1 MHDTTSRAAQLTT
14 SLTVSSP
21 CLCLRVQG
29 ELDLHTADQ
38 LLEDG
43 YPVRPDLTTVLVDVG
58 DVTFCDSAGI
68 KALLALSERE
78 RAYGRS
84 VVVVRATPFIW
95 RLMRL
100 CGVTD
105 RLTSLR
111 PARTLAAA
119 V

>member
-1 MHDTTSRAAQLTT
+1 MHDTISRTAQLTT
-14 SLTVSSP
+14 SLTTSSP
-21 CLCLRVQG
+21 CLCLAVQG

-38 LLEDG
+38 LWERE
-43 YPVRPDLTTVLVDVG
+43 YTTRPDLTTVLVDLG

-68 KALLALSERE
+68 SALLELSERQ
-78 RAYGRS
+78 RARGRS

-105 RLTSLR
+105 RMTSLR
-111 PARTLAAA
+111 PLQALAP

>member
-1 MHDTTSRAAQLTT
+1 MHDTTSRPAQLAT
-14 SLTVSSP
+14 SLTTSSP
-21 CLCLRVQG
+21 CLCLQVRG

-38 LLEDG
+38 LLADAFPE
-43 YPVRPDLTTVLVDVG
+43 RPDLTTVLVDLG
-58 DVTFCDSAGI
+58 DVSFCDSAGI
-68 KALLALSERE
+68 TALLELSERE
-78 RAYGRS
+78 RARGRS

-105 RLTSLR
+105 RMTSLL
-111 PARTLAAA
+111 PAQALAA